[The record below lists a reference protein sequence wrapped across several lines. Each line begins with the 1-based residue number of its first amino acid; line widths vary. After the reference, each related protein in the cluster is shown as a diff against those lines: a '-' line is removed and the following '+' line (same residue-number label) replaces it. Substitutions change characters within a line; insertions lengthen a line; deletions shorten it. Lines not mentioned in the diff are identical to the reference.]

1 MKIMKTATEKRIAF
15 RENLKSGHIMIAP
28 GVGDAL
34 GAKIAEMAG
43 IPALAM
49 GGYSVSASRLGQPD
63 VGLLSCTEMAEQ
75 LTGICHAVNIPIIAD
90 GDTGYGNALNIIRTE
105 QMFEQAGAACIFFED
120 QAWPKRCG
128 HMDGKQV
135 IAAEEH
141 AQKIRA
147 AVDAR
152 FDKETMIM
160 SRTDS
165 RAVYG
170 IDDAIER
177 SKRYADAGAEIC
189 FADGIGSREEL
200 EKFARGLEGSGAYL
214 VANMIEGGKTPLIP
228 AKELEEM
235 GYSVVFWACSAVYAI
250 SKTLYDLFT
259 DLKEKGTTEDH
270 LKNMIEFGH
279 FNSIIGLDTYKELER
294 EYKVDR
300 DD

>member
-1 MKIMKTATEKRIAF
+1 MRSI
-15 RENLKSGHIMIAP
+15 
-28 GVGDAL
+28 
-34 GAKIAEMAG
+34 
-43 IPALAM
+43 
-49 GGYSVSASRLGQPD
+49 SR
-63 VGLLSCTEMAEQ
+63 SS
-75 LTGICHAVNIPIIAD
+75 LT

-128 HMDGKQV
+128 HMEGKQV

-152 FDKETMIM
+152 SDKETMIM

-189 FADGIGSREEL
+189 SADGIGAREEL
-200 EKFARGLEGSGAYL
+200 EKFARDLEGSGAYL

-250 SKTLYDLFT
+250 SKT
-259 DLKEKGTTEDH
+259 
-270 LKNMIEFGH
+270 
-279 FNSIIGLDTYKELER
+279 
-294 EYKVDR
+294 V
-300 DD
+300 

>member
-1 MKIMKTATEKRIAF
+1 MKTATEKRIEF
-15 RENLKSGHIMIAP
+15 RNALKSGKILVVP
-28 GVGDAL
+28 GIGDAL
-34 GAKIAEMAG
+34 TAKIAEKAG
-43 IPALAM
+43 IRCVIM
-49 GGYSVSASRLGQPD
+49 GGYSVSASLLGQPD
-63 VGLLSCTEMAEQ
+63 VGFLSCSEMANQ
-75 LTGICHAVNIPIIAD
+75 LTGICNAVDIPAMAD

-105 QMFEQAGAACIFFED
+105 RMFEQAGAACIFFED

-135 IAAEEH
+135 ISAEEH

-152 FDKETMIM
+152 LDK
-160 SRTDS
+160 
-165 RAVYG
+165 
-170 IDDAIER
+170 DDAIER

-200 EKFARGLEGSGAYL
+200 EKFARGMEGSGAYI

-235 GYSVVFWACSAVYAI
+235 GYSIVFWACSAVYTI
-250 SKTLYDLFT
+250 SKALYDLFT
-259 DLKEKGTTEDH
+259 DLEKNGTTEGTADR
-270 LKNMIEFGH
+270 MIEFGQ
-279 FNSIIGLDTYKELER
+279 FNHIIGLDTYKQLER
-294 EYKVDR
+294 KYKVDR

>member
-1 MKIMKTATEKRIAF
+1 M
-15 RENLKSGHIMIAP
+15 LKSGEIIVAP
-28 GVGDAL
+28 GIGDAL
-34 GAKIAEMAG
+34 SAKIAAYAG
-43 IPALAM
+43 IKALTM

-63 VGLLSCTEMAEQ
+63 VGFLSCTEMAEQ
-75 LTGICHAVNIPIIAD
+75 LTGICNATDLPVVAD
-90 GDTGYGNALNIIRTE
+90 GDTGYGNALNVIRTE

-135 IAAEEH
+135 ISAEEH

-152 FDKETMIM
+152 LDKETMIM

-177 SKRYADAGAEIC
+177 TKRYIDAGAEIC
-189 FADGIGSREEL
+189 FADGIGTREEL
-200 EKFARGLEGSGAYL
+200 EKFAKELSGSGAYL

-228 AKELEEM
+228 AKELEQM
-235 GYSVVFWACSAVYAI
+235 GFSLVFWACSAVYTI
-250 SKTLYDLFT
+250 SKALYALFGNLAQ
-259 DLKEKGTTEDH
+259 DGTTEKSLDR
-270 LKNMIEFGH
+270 MIEFSQ
-279 FNSIIGLDTYKELER
+279 FNSMIGLDTYKEYER
-294 EYKVDR
+294 KYKVDR

>member
-1 MKIMKTATEKRIAF
+1 MSGYDLVTDSPTKRIYEAVK
-15 RENLKSGHIMIAP
+15 RIPKGHVATY
-28 GVGDAL
+28 G
-34 GAKIAEMAG
+34 KIAEMAG

-75 LTGICHAVNIPIIAD
+75 LTGICNAVNIPIIAD

-135 IAAEEH
+135 ITAEEH

-177 SKRYADAGAEIC
+177 SRRYADAGAEIC

-200 EKFARGLEGSGAYL
+200 EKASPDYL
-214 VANMIEGGKTPLIP
+214 AADIP
-228 AKELEEM
+228 ELRRIL
-235 GYSVVFWACSAVYAI
+235 G
-250 SKTLYDLFT
+250 
-259 DLKEKGTTEDH
+259 
-270 LKNMIEFGH
+270 
-279 FNSIIGLDTYKELER
+279 
-294 EYKVDR
+294 
-300 DD
+300 

>member
-128 HMDGKQV
+128 HMEGKQV

-170 IDDAIER
+170 IMMR
-177 SKRYADAGAEIC
+177 SKEASAMRM
-189 FADGIGSREEL
+189 R
-200 EKFARGLEGSGAYL
+200 ARRSASLMASA
-214 VANMIEGGKTPLIP
+214 A
-228 AKELEEM
+228 AKSWKNLPE
-235 GYSVVFWACSAVYAI
+235 A
-250 SKTLYDLFT
+250 
-259 DLKEKGTTEDH
+259 LKEAVHT
-270 LKNMIEFGH
+270 
-279 FNSIIGLDTYKELER
+279 S
-294 EYKVDR
+294 
-300 DD
+300 

>member
-1 MKIMKTATEKRIAF
+1 M
-15 RENLKSGHIMIAP
+15 LKSGEIIVAP
-28 GVGDAL
+28 GIGDAL
-34 GAKIAEMAG
+34 SAKIAAYAG
-43 IPALAM
+43 IKALTM

-63 VGLLSCTEMAEQ
+63 VGFLSCTEMAEQ
-75 LTGICHAVNIPIIAD
+75 LTGICNATDLPVVAD
-90 GDTGYGNALNIIRTE
+90 GDTGYGNALNVIRTE

-135 IAAEEH
+135 ISAEEH

-152 FDKETMIM
+152 LDKETMIM

-170 IDDAIER
+170 IDT
-177 SKRYADAGAEIC
+177 
-189 FADGIGSREEL
+189 REEL
-200 EKFARGLEGSGAYL
+200 EKFAKELSGSGAYL

-228 AKELEEM
+228 AKELEQM
-235 GYSVVFWACSAVYAI
+235 GFSLVFWACSAVYTI
-250 SKTLYDLFT
+250 SKALYDLFGNLAQ
-259 DLKEKGTTEDH
+259 DGTTEKSLDR
-270 LKNMIEFGH
+270 MIEFSQ
-279 FNSIIGLDTYKELER
+279 FNSMIGLDTYKEYER
-294 EYKVDR
+294 KYKVDR

>member
-1 MKIMKTATEKRIAF
+1 
-15 RENLKSGHIMIAP
+15 
-28 GVGDAL
+28 
-34 GAKIAEMAG
+34 
-43 IPALAM
+43 
-49 GGYSVSASRLGQPD
+49 
-63 VGLLSCTEMAEQ
+63 MAEQ

-128 HMDGKQV
+128 HMEGKQV

-170 IDDAIER
+170 IMMR
-177 SKRYADAGAEIC
+177 SKEVSAMRMRAQRSASLMAS
-189 FADGIGSREEL
+189 A
-200 EKFARGLEGSGAYL
+200 A
-214 VANMIEGGKTPLIP
+214 
-228 AKELEEM
+228 AKSWKNLPE
-235 GYSVVFWACSAVYAI
+235 A
-250 SKTLYDLFT
+250 
-259 DLKEKGTTEDH
+259 LKEAAHT
-270 LKNMIEFGH
+270 
-279 FNSIIGLDTYKELER
+279 S
-294 EYKVDR
+294 
-300 DD
+300 

>member
-1 MKIMKTATEKRIAF
+1 M
-15 RENLKSGHIMIAP
+15 LKSGEIIVAP
-28 GVGDAL
+28 GIGDAL
-34 GAKIAEMAG
+34 SAKIAAYAG
-43 IPALAM
+43 IKALTM

-63 VGLLSCTEMAEQ
+63 VGFLSCTEMAEQ
-75 LTGICHAVNIPIIAD
+75 LTGICNATDLPVVAD
-90 GDTGYGNALNIIRTE
+90 GDTGYGNALNVIRTE

-135 IAAEEH
+135 ISAEEH

-152 FDKETMIM
+152 LDKETMIM

-177 SKRYADAGAEIC
+177 TKRYIDAGAEIC
-189 FADGIGSREEL
+189 FADGIGTREEL
-200 EKFARGLEGSGAYL
+200 EKFAKELSGSGAYL

-228 AKELEEM
+228 AEELEQM
-235 GYSVVFWACSAVYAI
+235 GFSLVFWACSAVYTI
-250 SKTLYDLFT
+250 SKALYDLFGNLAQDGST
-259 DLKEKGTTEDH
+259 EKSLDLSLIH
-270 LKNMIEFGH
+270 I
-279 FNSIIGLDTYKELER
+279 
-294 EYKVDR
+294 
-300 DD
+300 

>member
-1 MKIMKTATEKRIAF
+1 MRTATEKRIEF
-15 RENLKSGHIMIAP
+15 RNNLKSGHIMIAP

-34 GAKIAEMAG
+34 AAKIAEKAG
-43 IPALAM
+43 LPTVIM

-63 VGLLSCTEMAEQ
+63 VGLLTCSEMVEQ
-75 LTGICHAVNIPIIAD
+75 LSGICSAVDIPVMAD

-128 HMDGKQV
+128 HMEGKQV
-135 IAAEEH
+135 IPAEEH

-189 FADGIGSREEL
+189 FADGIGSLEEL
-200 EKFARGLEGSGAYL
+200 EKFARAMEGTGAYY
-214 VANMIEGGKTPLIP
+214 VANMIEGGKTPLLT

-235 GYSVVFWACSAVYAI
+235 GFSVVFWACSAVYTI
-250 SKTLYDLFT
+250 SKSLYDLFST
-259 DLKEKGTTEDH
+259 LNTQGTTESHIKD
-270 LKNMIEFGH
+270 MIEFGR

-294 EYKVDR
+294 KYKVDR

>member
-1 MKIMKTATEKRIAF
+1 MKTATEKRIEF
-15 RENLKSGHIMIAP
+15 RNALKSGKILVVP

-34 GAKIAEMAG
+34 TAKIAEKAG
-43 IPALAM
+43 IRCVIM
-49 GGYSVSASRLGQPD
+49 GGYSVSASLLGQPD
-63 VGLLSCTEMAEQ
+63 VGFLSCSEMANQ
-75 LTGICHAVNIPIIAD
+75 LTGICNAVDIPAMAD

-105 QMFEQAGAACIFFED
+105 RMFEQAGAACIFFED

-135 IAAEEH
+135 ISAEEH

-152 FDKETMIM
+152 LDKETVIM

-200 EKFARGLEGSGAYL
+200 EKFARGMEGSGAYI

-235 GYSVVFWACSAVYAI
+235 GYSIVFWACSAVYTI
-250 SKTLYDLFT
+250 SKALYELFT
-259 DLKEKGTTEDH
+259 DLEKNGTTEGTADR
-270 LKNMIEFGH
+270 MIKFGQ
-279 FNSIIGLDTYKELER
+279 FNHIIGLDTYKQLER
-294 EYKVDR
+294 KYKVDR

>member
-1 MKIMKTATEKRIAF
+1 MKTATEKRIKF
-15 RENLKSGHIMIAP
+15 RNALKSGKILVTP

-34 GAKIAEMAG
+34 TAKIAEKAG
-43 IPALAM
+43 IRCVIM
-49 GGYSVSASRLGQPD
+49 GGYSVSASLLGQPD
-63 VGLLSCTEMAEQ
+63 VGLLSCSEMVNQ
-75 LTGICHAVNIPIIAD
+75 LTGICNAVDIPAMAD
-90 GDTGYGNALNIIRTE
+90 GDTGYGNALNTIRTE
-105 QMFEQAGAACIFFED
+105 RMFEQAGAACIFFED

-135 IAAEEH
+135 ISAEEH

-152 FDKETMIM
+152 LDKETVIM

-200 EKFARGLEGSGAYL
+200 EKFARGMEGSGAYI
-214 VANMIEGGKTPLIP
+214 VANMIEGGKTPLIS

-235 GYSVVFWACSAVYAI
+235 GFSIVFWACSAVYTI
-250 SKTLYDLFT
+250 SKALYDLFT
-259 DLKEKGTTEDH
+259 GLEKNGTTEATAD
-270 LKNMIEFGH
+270 KMIEFGQ
-279 FNSIIGLDTYKELER
+279 FNHIIGLDTYKQLER
-294 EYKVDR
+294 KYKVDR

>member
-1 MKIMKTATEKRIAF
+1 MKTATEKRIAF
-15 RENLKSGHIMIAP
+15 RNNLKSGEIMIAP

-43 IPALAM
+43 IPCLTM

-75 LTGICHAVNIPIIAD
+75 LTGICNAVDIPVVAD

-105 QMFEQAGAACIFFED
+105 RMFEQAGAACIFFED

-135 IAAEEH
+135 ISAEEH

-152 FDKETMIM
+152 IDKETMIM

-177 SKRYADAGAEIC
+177 SKRYADSGAEIC

-200 EKFARGLEGSGAYL
+200 EKFARGMEGTGAYL

-235 GYSVVFWACSAVYAI
+235 GYSVVFWACSAVYTI
-250 SKTLYDLFT
+250 SKALYDLFSG
-259 DLKEKGTTEDH
+259 LEKNGTTEASAKD
-270 LKNMIEFGH
+270 MIEFGR
-279 FNSIIGLDTYKELER
+279 FNHIIGLDTYKQLER
-294 EYKVDR
+294 KYKVDR

>member
-1 MKIMKTATEKRIAF
+1 MKTATEKRIAF
-15 RENLKSGHIMIAP
+15 RNMLKSGEIIVAP
-28 GVGDAL
+28 GIGDAL
-34 GAKIAEMAG
+34 SAKIAAYAG
-43 IPALAM
+43 IKALTM

-63 VGLLSCTEMAEQ
+63 VGFLSCTEMAEQ
-75 LTGICHAVNIPIIAD
+75 LTGICNATDLPVVAD
-90 GDTGYGNALNIIRTE
+90 GDTGYGNALNVIRTE

-135 IAAEEH
+135 ISAEEH

-152 FDKETMIM
+152 LDKETMIM

-177 SKRYADAGAEIC
+177 TKRYIDAGAEIC
-189 FADGIGSREEL
+189 FADGIGTREEL
-200 EKFARGLEGSGAYL
+200 EKFAKELSGSGTYL

-228 AKELEEM
+228 AKELEQM
-235 GYSVVFWACSAVYAI
+235 GFSLVFWACSAVYTI
-250 SKTLYDLFT
+250 SKALYDLFGNLAQ
-259 DLKEKGTTEDH
+259 DGTTEKSLDR
-270 LKNMIEFGH
+270 MIEFSQ
-279 FNSIIGLDTYKELER
+279 FNSMIGLDTYKEYER
-294 EYKVDR
+294 KYKVDR

>member
-1 MKIMKTATEKRIAF
+1 M
-15 RENLKSGHIMIAP
+15 LKSGEIIVAP
-28 GVGDAL
+28 GIGDAL
-34 GAKIAEMAG
+34 SAKIAAYAG
-43 IPALAM
+43 IKALTM

-63 VGLLSCTEMAEQ
+63 VGFLSCTEMAEQ
-75 LTGICHAVNIPIIAD
+75 LTGICNATDLPVVAD
-90 GDTGYGNALNIIRTE
+90 GDTGYGNALNVIRTE

-135 IAAEEH
+135 ISAEEH

-152 FDKETMIM
+152 LDKETMIM

-177 SKRYADAGAEIC
+177 TKRYIDAGAEIC
-189 FADGIGSREEL
+189 FADGIGTREEL
-200 EKFARGLEGSGAYL
+200 EKFAKELSGSGAYL

-228 AKELEEM
+228 AKELEQM
-235 GYSVVFWACSAVYAI
+235 GFSLVFWACSAVYTI
-250 SKTLYDLFT
+250 SKALYDLFENLAQ
-259 DLKEKGTTEDH
+259 DGTTEKSLDR
-270 LKNMIEFGH
+270 MIEFSQ
-279 FNSIIGLDTYKELER
+279 FNSMIGLDTYKEYER
-294 EYKVDR
+294 KYKVDR

>member
-1 MKIMKTATEKRIAF
+1 MKTAAETRILF
-15 RENLKSGHIMIAP
+15 RENLKSGKIMIAP

-34 GAKIAEMAG
+34 AAKIAQRAG
-43 IPALAM
+43 MTALCM

-63 VGLLSCTEMAEQ
+63 VGLLSCAEMAEQ
-75 LTGICHAVNIPIIAD
+75 LHGICEAVDIPVIAD
-90 GDTGYGNALNIIRTE
+90 GDTGYGNALNVIRTE
-105 QMFEQAGAACIFFED
+105 RMFENAGAACIFFED

-128 HMDGKQV
+128 HMEGKQV
-135 IAAEEH
+135 ISAEEH

-147 AVDAR
+147 ACDAR
-152 FDKETMIM
+152 LDKGTMIM

-177 SKRYADAGAEIC
+177 SKRYADSGAEIC

-200 EKFARGLEGSGAYL
+200 EKFARGMEGSGAYI

-235 GYSVVFWACSAVYAI
+235 GYSVVFWACSAVYTI
-250 SKTLYDLFT
+250 SKALLDLFT
-259 DLKEKGTTEDH
+259 NLKETGTTERD
-270 LKNMIEFGH
+270 LDKMIEFSD
-279 FNSIIGLDTYKELER
+279 FNSLIGLDQYKELER
-294 EYKVDR
+294 LYKVDR

>member
-1 MKIMKTATEKRIAF
+1 MKTATEKRIEF
-15 RENLKSGHIMIAP
+15 RKALKSGKILVVP

-34 GAKIAEMAG
+34 TAKIAEKAG
-43 IPALAM
+43 IRCVIM
-49 GGYSVSASRLGQPD
+49 GGYSVSASLLGQPD
-63 VGLLSCTEMAEQ
+63 VGFLSCSEMANQ
-75 LTGICHAVNIPIIAD
+75 LTGICNAVDIPAMAD

-105 QMFEQAGAACIFFED
+105 RMFEQAGAACIFFED

-135 IAAEEH
+135 ISAEEH

-152 FDKETMIM
+152 LDKETVIM

-200 EKFARGLEGSGAYL
+200 EKFARGMEGSGAYI

-235 GYSVVFWACSAVYAI
+235 GYSIVFWACSAVYTI
-250 SKTLYDLFT
+250 SKALYDLFT
-259 DLKEKGTTEDH
+259 DLEKNGTTEGTADR
-270 LKNMIEFGH
+270 MIEFGR
-279 FNSIIGLDTYKELER
+279 FNHIIGLDTYKELER
-294 EYKVDR
+294 KYKVDR

>member
-1 MKIMKTATEKRIAF
+1 M
-15 RENLKSGHIMIAP
+15 LKSGEIIVAP
-28 GVGDAL
+28 GIGDAL
-34 GAKIAEMAG
+34 SAKIAAYAG
-43 IPALAM
+43 IKALTM

-63 VGLLSCTEMAEQ
+63 VGFLSCTEMAEQ
-75 LTGICHAVNIPIIAD
+75 LTGICNATDLPVVAD
-90 GDTGYGNALNIIRTE
+90 GDTGYGNALNVIRTE

-135 IAAEEH
+135 ISAEEH

-152 FDKETMIM
+152 LDKETMIM

-177 SKRYADAGAEIC
+177 TKRYIDAGAEIC
-189 FADGIGSREEL
+189 FADGIGTREEL
-200 EKFARGLEGSGAYL
+200 EKFAKELSGSGAYL

-228 AKELEEM
+228 AKELEQM
-235 GYSVVFWACSAVYAI
+235 GFSLVFWACSAVYTI
-250 SKTLYDLFT
+250 SKALYDLFGNLAQ
-259 DLKEKGTTEDH
+259 DGTTEKS
-270 LKNMIEFGH
+270 L
-279 FNSIIGLDTYKELER
+279 TA
-294 EYKVDR
+294 
-300 DD
+300 

>member
-1 MKIMKTATEKRIAF
+1 MMDGGVRNRSGTALMRLPDRRVGEAFLDVKKNGARAGPCFPADNSFTIIDHPKEEAIMKIMKTATEKRIAF

-75 LTGICHAVNIPIIAD
+75 LTGICNAVNIPIIAD

-135 IAAEEH
+135 ISAEEH

-177 SKRYADAGAEIC
+177 SKR
-189 FADGIGSREEL
+189 
-200 EKFARGLEGSGAYL
+200 
-214 VANMIEGGKTPLIP
+214 
-228 AKELEEM
+228 
-235 GYSVVFWACSAVYAI
+235 
-250 SKTLYDLFT
+250 
-259 DLKEKGTTEDH
+259 
-270 LKNMIEFGH
+270 
-279 FNSIIGLDTYKELER
+279 
-294 EYKVDR
+294 
-300 DD
+300 